1 MNTLTE
7 SELQRLVILV
17 NNANSAHISF
27 EQRGVIRQK
36 LKDIIEMRT
45 ANENLLAVLRDKT
58 KVAAITEEIKNIE
71 IKRSERCP

>member
-17 NNANSAHISF
+17 NNANPAYISF

-71 IKRSERCP
+71 IKRSER